1 MNKPTPMR
9 TFILLLILNG
19 FTIARAESISVDIQN
34 SLVSVEAVDASLIAV
49 ATRLSELSGI
59 PVSFTEGVDRQIN
72 ISIFEEP
79 LKSAVAKLSE
89 NNLITTK
96 KVNGEE
102 VITEIT
108 IMLQEEQSDYSD
120 GNLPTGEP
128 AADDVYIEP
137 PAESDTPMIIEE
149 TNNVGEVSSDTE
161 QAEPAVISQ

>member
-1 MNKPTPMR
+1 MR
-9 TFILLLILNG
+9 TFILMLILNG
-19 FTIARAESISVDIQN
+19 FTIARAESISVDIEEN
-34 SLVSVEAVDASLIAV
+34 LVSVEAVDASLIAV

-89 NNLITTK
+89 NNLITTQK
-96 KVNGEE
+96 INGEE

-108 IMLQEEQSDYSD
+108 IILQEEQSDYSD

-128 AADDVYIEP
+128 AADEVYIEP
-137 PAESDTPMIIEE
+137 PAETDTPMITDEA
-149 TNNVGEVSSDTE
+149 NNVGEVSSDTE
-161 QAEPAVISQ
+161 QAQQPAVISQ